1 MPRNGSGI
9 YGPPAGTAAVPN
21 TTIESADYNSVVADL
36 SQALTDSINVAGTA
50 PFQGNQS
57 MGDNKL
63 VNLSAGSAAGDSVNL
78 GQVQTGTVTHA
89 ATIGGTADAIALTFS
104 PPFSAYVAKMRFR
117 FTASLANT
125 LAAPTINVD
134 GLGLKT
140 IKKLNG
146 VALEPGDIAG
156 PGHVCECVYDGTDV
170 LLLNFAPMT
179 TAEANVFTERQTFNR
194 PIISPVSTLAD
205 AATIAWNMNANSVNV
220 RIVLSAS
227 RALGAPTNLN
237 TGQTGLFII
246 QQDATGGWSLTPNA
260 IFKQSGG
267 QTVFDLDKTANTKTL
282 YRYEVIEDHTAT
294 RIILIKRLWSE
305 GKTSFGFYKD
315 YTINISITRVIRTL
329 AHGLG
334 RHPAFVN
341 FYIENTSP
349 ELGFSVGERV
359 SLPSPSNVDSGG
371 GGNINGFN
379 LSHDTTN
386 CYVIIGDTIPVHQK
400 AATIGNVFGIDLNKW
415 DGILRVYE

>member
-117 FTASLANT
+117 FTAGFANT

-146 VALEPGDIAG
+146 D
-156 PGHVCECVYDGTDV
+156 
-170 LLLNFAPMT
+170 
-179 TAEANVFTERQTFNR
+179 RK
-194 PIISPVSTLAD
+194 
-205 AATIAWNMNANSVNV
+205 SVV
-220 RIVLSAS
+220 
-227 RALGAPTNLN
+227 
-237 TGQTGLFII
+237 
-246 QQDATGGWSLTPNA
+246 
-260 IFKQSGG
+260 
-267 QTVFDLDKTANTKTL
+267 
-282 YRYEVIEDHTAT
+282 
-294 RIILIKRLWSE
+294 
-305 GKTSFGFYKD
+305 
-315 YTINISITRVIRTL
+315 
-329 AHGLG
+329 
-334 RHPAFVN
+334 
-341 FYIENTSP
+341 
-349 ELGFSVGERV
+349 
-359 SLPSPSNVDSGG
+359 
-371 GGNINGFN
+371 
-379 LSHDTTN
+379 
-386 CYVIIGDTIPVHQK
+386 
-400 AATIGNVFGIDLNKW
+400 
-415 DGILRVYE
+415 